1 MTKPKSL
8 LDGIGSI
15 SITKKYYDDWSEK
28 YDQTLDQ
35 WKYQAPKKSSFLLK
49 QEIKIKPE
57 YILDLACGT
66 GLFGIELKKIYQK
79 SKIYGSDI
87 SYKSIQKTY

>member
-35 WKYQAPKKSSFLLK
+35 WKYQAPKKSSF
-49 QEIKIKPE
+49 
-57 YILDLACGT
+57 Y
-66 GLFGIELKKIYQK
+66 
-79 SKIYGSDI
+79 
-87 SYKSIQKTY
+87 